1 MITDWYFFLITGES
15 RETSIVLW
23 SRLCRTE
30 TQGRAGLVGWVVL
43 MLILEKQEMLLS
55 QALRLCVVCNHLP
68 SKTWIKRQA
77 TLWNFTAKT
86 LFGPITM
93 FHKRNR
99 WHYIAYDVER
109 KRKLNYLKEDTTV
122 PLQSYEILYMQLGTE
137 IHEKIHNKLD
147 FNLGNKRI
155 HDGFLYST

>member
-1 MITDWYFFLITGES
+1 
-15 RETSIVLW
+15 
-23 SRLCRTE
+23 
-30 TQGRAGLVGWVVL
+30 
-43 MLILEKQEMLLS
+43 
-55 QALRLCVVCNHLP
+55 
-68 SKTWIKRQA
+68 
-77 TLWNFTAKT
+77 
-86 LFGPITM
+86 M

-122 PLQSYEILYMQLGTE
+122 PLQSYEVLYMQLGTE

-155 HDGFLYST
+155 HDGSLYSTYDTAKQAQFPINVGSFYELIHVPSNPYVEALIPIVKFKDGVLGK